1 MGQGEYGDRAEVAKL
16 PSGGWMLLET
26 ASALGI
32 SEEHV
37 DNLLTAARQ
46 EA

>member
-1 MGQGEYGDRAEVAKL
+1 MGQGEYGDRAEGARL
-16 PSGGWMLLET
+16 PGGGWMLLET

-32 SEEHV
+32 SEEDV
-37 DNLLTAARQ
+37 ENVPTAARQ